1 MPGFTESLSQFK
13 YILFFVTLIFGVP
26 LGYFLS
32 INFPK
37 IEKVIF
43 FFMIF
48 FTARMEDIN
57 FVSHELYRGTS
68 RGFEIGMVDLMT
80 FIIFLL
86 ILHRRNRYPIR
97 WFPPGSVLYLSYFF
111 FSFLSIVNATLYLE
125 FFYEI
130 WKMIRMYFYFWVIYN
145 YINSFDKFEEMM
157 KGFSIIIIFISVFV
171 LKQKYIDGIF
181 QTPGPFPH
189 QNSLVMYL
197 TILNCLVFAYIMNK
211 KRKIKLWY
219 WLLVLGLGTVSVIS
233 TYSRAGLVVYAIA
246 IATVLFF
253 SFVEGA
259 SVRKVIIT
267 FMVMVLGVIVL
278 IRAMDTIIQ
287 RFETAP
293 EESTNTRILLAQSAV
308 NMANDKTLGI
318 GLNNFGLKVNLPYP
332 YSSHIEG
339 ITPESKNGL
348 VETIYLMIA
357 AETGWHNLV
366 VFLIMLFWFYFRNF
380 ASYIKYRNTDIHYL
394 TIGIAGGLLG
404 IYLQSS
410 LEWVLKQTNNFY
422 QLMMVFAIIVVLP
435 KLERR
440 YKILQRKRSIYY
452 AG

>member
-1 MPGFTESLSQFK
+1 
-13 YILFFVTLIFGVP
+13 
-26 LGYFLS
+26 
-32 INFPK
+32 
-37 IEKVIF
+37 
-43 FFMIF
+43 
-48 FTARMEDIN
+48 
-57 FVSHELYRGTS
+57 
-68 RGFEIGMVDLMT
+68 
-80 FIIFLL
+80 
-86 ILHRRNRYPIR
+86 
-97 WFPPGSVLYLSYFF
+97 
-111 FSFLSIVNATLYLE
+111 
-125 FFYEI
+125 
-130 WKMIRMYFYFWVIYN
+130 
-145 YINSFDKFEEMM
+145 
-157 KGFSIIIIFISVFV
+157 
-171 LKQKYIDGIF
+171 
-181 QTPGPFPH
+181 
-189 QNSLVMYL
+189 
-197 TILNCLVFAYIMNK
+197 
-211 KRKIKLWY
+211 
-219 WLLVLGLGTVSVIS
+219 LGTVSVIS